1 MRMAITARGITK
13 RYGQTAA
20 LRGVDLDVPAGT
32 ILGLLGPNGAGKTT
46 MVRILATLERPDNGH
61 ALVDGFDVVR
71 QARQVRPRIG
81 LTGQFCAVD
90 EDISGRENL
99 YMVARLLGRRPRA
112 AKARAGELLEEFG
125 LTSVAG
131 KSSRK
136 YSGGMR
142 RRLDLA
148 MSLVG
153 DPSVVYLDEPTTGL
167 DPHSRN
173 DFWDRIRSLAGR
185 GVTILLTTQYM
196 EEAEALADTVT
207 VLRDGRIIASGPPA
221 ELRARVGGQ
230 VLHIRPAC
238 PADRVAV
245 VAALVAAGL
254 EPTNRPAVAT
264 AAADT
269 ALATTALATT
279 ELANTELASTQDD
292 AVVRLPI
299 IEEQQLTRALRV
311 LAGCGVAIAAIDTR
325 VPSLDE
331 VFLTLTGPALD
342 DRELNWDKEPA

>member
-20 LRGVDLDVPAGT
+20 LRGVDLDVPAGS
-32 ILGLLGPNGAGKTT
+32 IMGLLGPNGAGKTT
-46 MVRILATLERPDNGH
+46 MVRILATLERPDTGQ
-61 ALVDGFDVVR
+61 ALVDGCDVVR

-112 AKARAGELLEEFG
+112 ARARAAELLADFG

-131 KSSRK
+131 RSARK

-153 DPSVVYLDEPTTGL
+153 DPSVVFLDEPTTGL
-167 DPHSRN
+167 DPRSRN
-173 DFWDRIRSLAGR
+173 DFWALIRSLAGR

-196 EEAEALADTVT
+196 EEAEALADLVT
-207 VLRDGRIIASGPPA
+207 VLRDGQVIASGRPA
-221 ELRARVGGQ
+221 DLRARVGGQ
-230 VLHIRPAC
+230 VLHLRPAG
-238 PADRVAV
+238 PADRVTV
-245 VAALVAAGL
+245 TAALIAAGL
-254 EPTNRPAVAT
+254 EPVDPPAGPASED
-264 AAADT
+264 DT
-269 ALATTALATT
+269 VPC
-279 ELANTELASTQDD
+279 DPGPI
-292 AVVRLPI
+292 RLPI
-299 IEEQQLTRALRV
+299 VEDEQLTRALRV
-311 LAGCGVAIAAIDTR
+311 LAGCGAAIAAIDTR

-331 VFLTLTGPALD
+331 VFLTLTGPAPA
-342 DRELNWDKEPA
+342 DRELDWDKEPA

>member
-112 AKARAGELLEEFG
+112 AKARAAELLEDFG
-125 LTSVAG
+125 LTSVAR
-131 KSSRK
+131 KSARK

-167 DPHSRN
+167 DPQSRN
-173 DFWDRIRSLAGR
+173 DFWELIRSLAGR
-185 GVTILLTTQYM
+185 GVTILLTTQHM
-196 EEAEALADTVT
+196 EEAEALADMVT
-207 VLRDGRIIASGPPA
+207 VLRDGRIIASGSPA

-245 VAALVAAGL
+245 VAALIAAGL
-254 EPTNRPAVAT
+254 EPADGSVVAPVAGT
-264 AAADT
+264 G
-269 ALATTALATT
+269 
-279 ELANTELASTQDD
+279 LASTEDD

-311 LAGCGVAIAAIDTR
+311 LAGCGVAIAGIDTR

-331 VFLTLTGPALD
+331 VFLTLTGPALG